1 LHPVIRWTANASPKS
16 ALNWWTAKNDA
27 RFFLDLLPDSVMKS
41 ISLALPMQTWPV
53 VDDGRHNAFT
63 DLLHWQGHF
72 WLAYISSP
80 SHFASKDSRV
90 VLLRSKDAKQWQEM
104 ARFSG
109 DGQDIRDPK
118 LAIIQDQLV
127 LYALLNKQ
135 FDPEPY
141 KTITAHSADGVTWSP
156 FKDMTPEGW
165 LLGRPVTTDHAT
177 WFAPAHRI
185 DHGTAVLL
193 RSTNGVTFDIHST
206 IHAGDRADETAVQLL
221 ANGNLLAVT
230 RLEAGGGI
238 FGNAEAGTLIS
249 SAQSPFTEWTQLN
262 WSKVTRLD
270 GPTLVRH
277 GERVYA
283 LGRRQA
289 RVARPLLGQGSA
301 VGRKRSAVFLVE
313 NGELVHLTDLPSA
326 GDTSYPGAVIVDEK
340 LFISYYT
347 NDPRKDHPWVIGMLF
362 PTSIQMAMLELKI
375 FEDKK

>member
-1 LHPVIRWTANASPKS
+1 
-16 ALNWWTAKNDA
+16 
-27 RFFLDLLPDSVMKS
+27 MKS
-41 ISLALPMQTWPV
+41 ISPALPMQTWTV

-63 DLLHWQGHF
+63 DLLHWQDHF

-80 SHFASKDSRV
+80 SHFASKQSKV

-109 DGQDIRDPK
+109 DGEDIRDPK

-141 KTITAHSADGVTWSP
+141 KTITAHSDDGMTWSA
-156 FKDMTPEGW
+156 FADVTPAGW
-165 LLGRPVTTDHAT
+165 LIGRPVTRNHET

-185 DHGTAVLL
+185 DHGTAALL
-193 RSTNGVTFDIHST
+193 RSTDGVMWDVHST

-221 ANGNLLAVT
+221 ADGSLLAVT
-230 RLEAGGGI
+230 RLEASGGI

-249 SAQSPFTEWTQLN
+249 SAQPPFTEWTQLG

-270 GPTLVRH
+270 GPTLVRD

-283 LGRRQA
+283 LGRRQV
-289 RVARPLLGQGSA
+289 RVAGRLLGQGSA
-301 VGRKRSAVFLVE
+301 LGQKRSAVFRVQG
-313 NGELVHLTDLPSA
+313 GELIHLVDLPSA
-326 GDTSYPGAVIVDEK
+326 GDTSYPGAVIVDGNM
-340 LFISYYT
+340 FVSYYT
-347 NDPRKDHPWVIGMLF
+347 NDPRRDPSWLIGMLR
-362 PTSIQMAMLELKI
+362 PTKIQMARIDLKM
-375 FEDKK
+375 FEETK